1 MKIIITTCIAVLLII
16 SASGQNGKTVS
27 LRWKL
32 QPNESL
38 SFKTVMLNID
48 TARARE
54 FSLNTDRLS
63 RMFSDSTNNKI
74 PEIQK
79 FFSGI
84 NTSFSKADFN
94 TKLTENKHG
103 IIDIEMDKK
112 EEENPAN
119 KKDTGNIITGFP
131 KMMKK
136 MAGNVMLRGALNKD
150 GSVQS
155 FYVKNDQKNLIAIF
169 FELPPNDIKIGDT
182 WKLTVNLISLDQNF
196 TCDTSFRKNTCK
208 LVDLK
213 KVGTETIAII
223 KYDLGEYVSGDY
235 YNPGTG
241 VSKKSTMKMT
251 YNGLAEFSV
260 DKGRWASY
268 NGIMTLH
275 TTGVSSSVTTQKI
288 ALSAD

>member
-16 SASGQNGKTVS
+16 LASGQNGNTVS

-32 QPNESL
+32 QRNEAL

-48 TARARE
+48 TTRARE

-63 RMFSDSTNNKI
+63 GLFGDNTKDNL
-74 PEIQK
+74 PEIQQ

-84 NTSFSKADFN
+84 NSSFSKADFT
-94 TKLTENKHG
+94 TKLTENRNG
-103 IIDIEMDKK
+103 VIDIEMDKK
-112 EEENPAN
+112 EEEAPAN
-119 KKDTGNIITGFP
+119 KKDTDNIITGFP
-131 KMMKK
+131 KMKK
-136 MAGNVMLRGALNKD
+136 KLGGNVMLRGALNKD
-150 GSVQS
+150 GSIQS
-155 FYVKNDQKNLIAIF
+155 FYVKNDQKNIIAIF
-169 FELPPNDIKIGDT
+169 FELPRNDVKVGDS
-182 WKLTVNLISLDQNF
+182 WPLAVNLISMDQNF
-196 TCDTSFRKNTCK
+196 TCDTSFKKNTCK

-213 KVGTETIAII
+213 KTGNETIAII

-275 TTGVSSSVTTQKI
+275 TTGVSTSVTTQKI